1 MKYLDEIGLAYF
13 WKKIKERQLNAVSG
27 TVNTT
32 SGAVTILKG
41 VKAALIYVQEKKD
54 ANSVPYIIA
63 FAQKQFTFAKRNVI
77 TLNQSSDKSILLNL
91 STSGDITVETFS
103 TLALEYTIFYI

>member
-13 WKKIKERQLNAVSG
+13 WKKIKDRQLNVKSG
-27 TVNTT
+27 TVSTG

-41 VKAALIYVQEKKD
+41 VKTALIYVQEKKD

-77 TLNQSSDKSILLNL
+77 TLTQSSDKGILLNL
-91 STSGDITVETFS
+91 STAGDITVETFAAS
-103 TLALEYTIFYI
+103 TLEYSIFYI